1 MAGIGGKVGLKGSDG
16 TQTLKKALEL
26 GAVPEA
32 GAKALGTMKLLKPM
46 EQQLE
51 IHTCPGNM
59 GEDICKQAGLNYRLA
74 EGTKAWS
81 QCSPSSR
88 STTPKDTMDAAG
100 MLCNEGVDLIL
111 FAGGDGTAR
120 NILDAV
126 GTSIPVLG
134 IPAGC
139 KIHSAVYARTPRAA
153 GELMVRYAE
162 GRVMEYREAE
172 VMDIDENLFRQ
183 GICDARL
190 YGYLKVPNEK
200 KFVQNLKSGR
210 SCSEDASI
218 QSMCMYVSRLIEQE
232 PEYLYIVGTGST
244 TARLM
249 NYMGKPNTLLGVDLL
264 FQGQVIGSDCT
275 EQDILAALKK
285 YPRAKIIVTVI
296 GGQGYIF
303 GRGNQQISAEVI
315 RRVGTKN
322 IMVIASRDKI
332 FSLGGN
338 PLLIDTGD
346 EEVNRMLTGY
356 IPVTT
361 GYKDVIMA
369 NVIY

>member
-1 MAGIGGKVGLKGSDG
+1 MYYDSFSSPESGLP
-16 TQTLKKALEL
+16 Q
-26 GAVPEA
+26 
-32 GAKALGTMKLLKPM
+32 
-46 EQQLE
+46 
-51 IHTCPGNM
+51 
-59 GEDICKQAGLNYRLA
+59 GLFA
-74 EGTKAWS
+74 
-81 QCSPSSR
+81 PFF
-88 STTPKDTMDAAG
+88 AAG
-100 MLCNEGVDLIL
+100 HPISYPKGQI
-111 FAGGDGTAR
+111 
-120 NILDAV
+120 
-126 GTSIPVLG
+126 
-134 IPAGC
+134 
-139 KIHSAVYARTPRAA
+139 VY
-153 GELMVRYAE
+153 
-162 GRVMEYREAE
+162 
-172 VMDIDENLFRQ
+172 IQ
-183 GICDARL
+183 G
-190 YGYLKVPNEK
+190 
-200 KFVQNLKSGR
+200 
-210 SCSEDASI
+210 
-218 QSMCMYVSRLIEQE
+218 QE

-264 FQGQVIGSDCT
+264 FRGQVIGSDCT